1 MTQTLKQYADEAEY
15 FGLSSDLND
24 RLDWIV
30 LLCRS
35 RDASL
40 LDESNFA
47 SAVESLGGESETLE
61 IVRFGHWAVGWIE
74 HILLHPSRLS
84 EAEEIEC
91 ALEDYPVLDD
101 SDFSER
107 EQESVMP
114 AWNSYGQRQWAHM
127 LCEATGIALT
137 SPVYYL
143 LCEADSDDTLTWH
156 EARGEQSGI
165 EHTNEGPRFNFRYA
179 DKRYHYFSDYITRD
193 EVAALVKM
201 LRSKAREAKE
211 SASLV
216 T

>member
-1 MTQTLKQYADEAEY
+1 MSE
-15 FGLSSDLND
+15 SSNGDG
-24 RLDWIV
+24 
-30 LLCRS
+30 
-35 RDASL
+35 
-40 LDESNFA
+40 ESSGKRAPKNPE
-47 SAVESLGGESETLE
+47 SSLGSSGALKHCPPEPPSHEPAQDCLWR
-61 IVRFGHWAVGWIE
+61 VRGYDG
-74 HILLHPSRLS
+74 
-84 EAEEIEC
+84 
-91 ALEDYPVLDD
+91 
-101 SDFSER
+101 
-107 EQESVMP
+107 
-114 AWNSYGQRQWAHM
+114 AHM

-143 LCEADSDDTLTWH
+143 LCEADSDYTLTWH

-179 DKRYHYFSDYITRD
+179 DKRYHYFPDYITRD